1 MALSLLTTFHSSVIT
16 KLEPNL
22 SEATFIQ
29 YNCARI
35 TAIISRYNTEYI
47 SNRSDTEMDLSLLI
61 HDLEWVLIFNHLP
74 NYYSIMTSL
83 KGFIINKTSFNIN
96 QIVLFLKKFVTD
108 VSIFYKKVKVL
119 TEPCPHLLPLINAR
133 IYLCQIILTILS
145 HCLNLLG
152 LKTVKYL

>member
-1 MALSLLTTFHSSVIT
+1 MLTRHPSSVIT
-16 KLEPNL
+16 KLESNL

-35 TAIISRYNTEYI
+35 TAIINRYN
-47 SNRSDTEMDLSLLI
+47 SDFTTYKTKDEIDFSLLT
-61 HDLEWVLIFNHLP
+61 HDLEWTLIFYHFP
-74 NYYSIMTSL
+74 NYYSLISSL
-83 KGFIINKTSFNIN
+83 NNFIVNKSSFNLN

-119 TEPCPHLLPLINAR
+119 TEPCLHLLPLINAR
-133 IYLCQIILTILS
+133 IYLCQLILNILS
-145 HCLNLLG
+145 NSLDLLG